1 MAAPFVC
8 LVVTANADDLF
19 RSMRLPNTLLEYFFS
34 IISEAAPTGGTTL
47 WHFSNT
53 DAPTLTL
60 DPMKFASNSY
70 SRRESAVSD
79 VPRVF
84 FYTDPKQKEV
94 MFDKGYTLYSVQVP
108 SNKIYDL
115 RADPLHLKT
124 EFGNNAHEMLEH
136 ISGWERTKSGW
147 KKNKGVQN
155 IGGLRYST
163 GAFEVVVWF
172 SPIKVTKVQ
181 TNPKAKL

>member
-1 MAAPFVC
+1 MVAQVVC
-8 LVVTANADDLF
+8 LAAIQNADNLF
-19 RSMRLPNTLLEYFFS
+19 RFMRLPTTLLEYFS
-34 IISEAAPTGGTTL
+34 LISEADGGVTL
-47 WHFSNT
+47 WHFSST
-53 DAPTLTL
+53 DAPSLTL
-60 DPMKFASNSY
+60 DPLKFASNSY
-70 SRRESAVSD
+70 SRREASVSD

-94 MFDKGYTLYSVQVP
+94 MFDKGYTLYSAQVP

-115 RADPLHLKT
+115 RSDPLHLKA

-172 SPIKVTKVQ
+172 SPIKVMKVQ
-181 TNPKAKL
+181 TNSKVKL